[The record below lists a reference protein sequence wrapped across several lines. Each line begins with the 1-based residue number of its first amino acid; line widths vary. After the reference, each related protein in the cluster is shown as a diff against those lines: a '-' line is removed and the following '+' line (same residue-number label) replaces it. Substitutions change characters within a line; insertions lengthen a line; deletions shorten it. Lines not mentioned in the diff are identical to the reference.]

1 MRDTLALIGHYYRAS
16 IRGQMQYKASLL
28 LLTLAHLLATG
39 IDLLGLAVLF
49 AHFGQLR
56 GWTLAEVAIFYGIT
70 NAAFSLADA
79 VGTGF
84 DRFGTLVKS
93 GRFDRLLLRPR
104 STALQLAAQ
113 ELTLRR
119 SGRLLQALV
128 ALVAGTVWLGLRWTP
143 LKLALG
149 ATAVMG
155 AACVFVG
162 LLVVQATLAFWT
174 TESLEVMNTMTYG
187 GVQAMQYPVTIYDG
201 WFRKVFTYMVP
212 LALTCYYPVLA
223 ILERADPLGGPP
235 WLGWLSPLVGPL
247 SCAGALLLWRLGERH
262 YASTGS

>member
-1 MRDTLALIGHYYRAS
+1 MTMRDTLALIGHYYRAS
-16 IRGQMQYKASLL
+16 IRSQIQYKASLL

-56 GWTLAEVAIFYGIT
+56 GWTLAEVAVFYGVT

-93 GRFDRLLLRPR
+93 GGFDRLLLRPR

-119 SGRLLQALV
+119 AGRHRRH
-128 ALVAGTVWLGLRWTP
+128 GRRLR
-143 LKLALG
+143 LCG
-149 ATAVMG
+149 AIDHPGHA
-155 AACVFVG
+155 G
-162 LLVVQATLAFWT
+162 LLDHR
-174 TESLEVMNTMTYG
+174 EPG
-187 GVQAMQYPVTIYDG
+187 GD
-201 WFRKVFTYMVP
+201 
-212 LALTCYYPVLA
+212 
-223 ILERADPLGGPP
+223 EHHD
-235 WLGWLSPLVGPL
+235 
-247 SCAGALLLWRLGERH
+247 LWRGAGHAIPRYHL
-262 YASTGS
+262 

>member
-1 MRDTLALIGHYYRAS
+1 MRDTLALIGHYYRAA
-16 IRGQMQYKASLL
+16 IRSQMQYKASLL

-39 IDLLGLAVLF
+39 VDLLGLAVLF

-56 GWTLAEVAIFYGIT
+56 DWSLAEVAIFYGLT

-93 GRFDRLLLRPR
+93 GGFDRLLLRPR

-128 ALVAGTVWLGLRWTP
+128 ALVAGSVWLGLRWTAP
-143 LKLALG
+143 KLAL
-149 ATAVMG
+149 ATVAIMG
-155 AACVFVG
+155 AACVFLG
-162 LLVVQATLAFWT
+162 LLIIQATLAFWT
-174 TESLEVMNTMTYG
+174 TESLEVMNTMIYG
-187 GVQAMQYPVTIYDG
+187 GVQAMQYPVTIYDE
-201 WFRKVFTYMVP
+201 WFRKLFTYLVP

-223 ILERADPLGGPP
+223 ILERSDPLGGPA

-247 SCAGALLLWRLGERH
+247 FCGGALLLWRIGERH
-262 YASTGS
+262 YRSTGS